1 MGAGYAVLTIEQG
14 SLFSTTLEL
23 KDGNDNAIDLT
34 GYTGQSYFRK
44 SYYSD
49 NNVYQLT
56 VGVNSP
62 ETDGKITLSATSE

>member
-49 NNVYQLT
+49 NKDRKSTRL
-56 VGVNSP
+56 NSSH
-62 ETDGKITLSATSE
+62 T